1 MRRLT
6 IEAASLVSARGF
18 YDALSGLGCELE
30 QDDSGN
36 FQVRV
41 PIDGDRKLAAVL
53 DALQRHTSRRNTDGH
68 ATLLELD
75 GRSYL
80 LERTA

>member
-1 MRRLT
+1 MRTLT

-30 QDDSGN
+30 RDESGN

-41 PIDGDRKLAAVL
+41 PIDGDRRLATVL
-53 DALQRHTSRRNTDGH
+53 DALQRHTSGRSPEGE
-68 ATLLELD
+68 ASLLELD

-80 LERTA
+80 LDRIA